1 MFCVNEVYL
10 HLGKGCSSLFFFQ
23 LALGLFI
30 LFGRLSFYSLVS
42 VFGVHSCLRFVFMSK
57 YAPRVD

>member
-1 MFCVNEVYL
+1 MFQ
-10 HLGKGCSSLFFFQ
+10 SFFFQ

-30 LFGRLSFYSLVS
+30 LFGRLSFYPLVS